1 MKKLTALLA
10 ALMILLGIFCN
21 GALAASNDYVIK
33 NGVLT
38 AYKGNGGDV
47 VIPEGVTEI
56 ASEVF
61 RFKCITSLTFPSTL
75 KVIGAG
81 AFSGV
86 EGLDSITVPASVQKI
101 GNGAFR
107 GNTNG
112 QLKEIKVESGSKYFK
127 SVNGVLLSK
136 NGKSL
141 LCYPVGK
148 KDASYTIPG
157 TVQVITTEAF
167 ANTAVKALVIPAS
180 VKTIESYA
188 FYVSCLQEL
197 TIPATVKKFH
207 ITAIDTC
214 RYLQKLT
221 VKNDQ
226 TEVVDSWAFT
236 AGSNKLKIYAPA
248 SSPIKKI
255 AKNHNISFKAIG
267 NEEPGIS
274 SIKLNKA
281 KATLT
286 RTADRKKPTLQ
297 LKATVDPAEVKS
309 PKLKW
314 TSSDK
319 KIAKVDK
326 NGKVTA
332 LKAGKV
338 TITCTAADNGEVK
351 ATCTVTVKDKA
362 VKSIT
367 LDAKKATLK
376 KGKTLQ
382 LKVSAIKPQD
392 AVNQKLKWTSS
403 DETVATVDKNGKVTA
418 VGKGTCTVTCSLQD
432 GGKAKAT
439 VKITVK

>member
-21 GALAASNDYVIK
+21 GALAASNEYVIK

-38 AYKGNGGDV
+38 AYKGNGGDIT
-47 VIPEGVTEI
+47 IPEGVTEI
-56 ASEVF
+56 AANVF
-61 RFKCITSLTFPSTL
+61 RFKHITSITFPSTL
-75 KVIGAG
+75 KVIGDH
-81 AFSGV
+81 AFFGI
-86 EGLDSITVPASVQKI
+86 EGGMASVTIPASVQKI

-107 GNTNG
+107 GSSNG
-112 QLKEIKVESGSKYFK
+112 PLKEIRVESGSKYFK

-136 NGKSL
+136 NGKTL

-157 TVQVITTEAF
+157 TVQAIAPYSF
-167 ANTAVKALVIPAS
+167 ANTAVKTLVIPAS
-180 VKTIESYA
+180 VKTIEASA
-188 FYVSCLQEL
+188 FYVSDLQEL
-197 TIPATVKKFH
+197 TIPATVKKVFVS
-207 ITAIDTC
+207 AFDYC
-214 RYLQKLT
+214 MDLKKLT
-221 VKNDQ
+221 IKSDL
-226 TEVVDSWAFT
+226 TEIVDDHGFT
-236 AGSNKLKIYAPA
+236 VSNKLKIYAPA
-248 SSPIKKI
+248 TSPMKKI
-255 AKNHNISFKAIG
+255 AKTYRISFKAIG

-274 SIKLNKA
+274 SIKLNKS

-286 RTADRKKPTLQ
+286 RTADQKKPTLQ
-297 LKATVDPAEVKS
+297 LKATVDPAEIKS

-382 LKVSAIKPQD
+382 LKVSLIKPQD
-392 AVNQKLKWTSS
+392 ALNQKIKWTSS
-403 DETVATVDKNGKVTA
+403 DEKVATVDKNGKVTA
-418 VGKGTCTVTCSLQD
+418 VGKGTCTITCSLQA

>member
-33 NGVLT
+33 DGVLT
-38 AYKGNGGDV
+38 AYKGNGSNV

-56 ASEVF
+56 APCVF
-61 RFKCITSLTFPSTL
+61 EFKYITSLTFPSTL
-75 KVIGAG
+75 KVIGDN
-81 AFSGV
+81 AFRCI
-86 EGLDSITVPASVQKI
+86 EGLDSVTVPASVQKI
-101 GNGAFR
+101 GKGAFR

-157 TVQVITTEAF
+157 TVQVITTNSF
-167 ANTAVKALVIPAS
+167 ANTAVKTLVIPAS
-180 VKTIESYA
+180 VKTIEPSA
-188 FYVSCLQEL
+188 FYVTALQEL
-197 TIPATVKKFH
+197 TIPATVKKFSFS
-207 ITAIDTC
+207 AIDMC
-214 RYLQKLT
+214 EDLKKLT
-221 VKNDQ
+221 VKSDQ
-226 TEVVDSWAFT
+226 TEIDDSHGCVT
-236 AGSNKLKIYAPA
+236 PKNLKIYAPA
-248 SSPIKKI
+248 SSPLKKI
-255 AKNHNISFKAIG
+255 AKQYHISFKAIG

-274 SIKLNKA
+274 SIKLDKT

-286 RTADRKKPTLQ
+286 RTADQKKPTLQ
-297 LKATVDPAEVKS
+297 LKATVDPADVKS

-367 LDAKKATLK
+367 LDTKKATLK
-376 KGKTLQ
+376 KGKTLE

-392 AVNQKLKWTSS
+392 ALNQKVKWTSS
-403 DETVATVDKNGKVTA
+403 DEKVATVDKNGKVTA
-418 VGKGTCTVTCSLQD
+418 VGKGTCTITCSLQ